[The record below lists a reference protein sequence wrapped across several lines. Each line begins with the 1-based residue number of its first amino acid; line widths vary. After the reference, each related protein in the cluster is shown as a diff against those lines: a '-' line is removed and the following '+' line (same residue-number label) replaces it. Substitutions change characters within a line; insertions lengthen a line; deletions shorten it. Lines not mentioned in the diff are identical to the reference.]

1 VSPRI
6 PLFPVRPAL
15 PQSALFVRSAVL
27 LASLLVLQGAG
38 VAQKPATAPAAAS
51 KPAPAKDV
59 VSSSSAIRPPARQFP
74 SGESYVYEVE
84 WRLWRAGTATLRIE
98 DAGTEHRVVA
108 SADSTG
114 VAALLYT
121 VRDRFEAFFDRKTF
135 VSSPVNEV
143 GYRLARG
150 EGNVRRLYRRES
162 YYVDGTPLQGG
173 DYFEVYD
180 RVLAFDVLYVGYRSE
195 EDERKSQDTLAQH
208 KLDTFESWNSE
219 ERRAMPT
226 ALVVTLTVEPPQ
238 LAATSEDTPEQ
249 ARPKRT
255 FLRII
260 QLVQADDI
268 LPPKAPTNNQQT
280 PGTQPGTQ
288 PGR

>member
-1 VSPRI
+1 MNRKGFTLLEVILATTLFALLMSSYYEIFINVSELEQYARSQRA
-6 PLFPVRPAL
+6 F
-15 PQSALFVRSAVL
+15 SAVGPAVL
-27 LASLLVLQGAG
+27 NQMEDDLQSLYAN
-38 VAQKPATAPAAAS
+38 PRAPAAF
-51 KPAPAKDV
+51 PYRGEDG
-59 VSSSSAIRPPARQFP
+59 ARGSEP
-74 SGESYVYEVE
+74 
-84 WRLWRAGTATLRIE
+84 
-98 DAGTEHRVVA
+98 
-108 SADSTG
+108 ADSMNFVTM
-114 VAALLYT
+114 
-121 VRDRFEAFFDRKTF
+121 RPSIHKEEFFDRKTF